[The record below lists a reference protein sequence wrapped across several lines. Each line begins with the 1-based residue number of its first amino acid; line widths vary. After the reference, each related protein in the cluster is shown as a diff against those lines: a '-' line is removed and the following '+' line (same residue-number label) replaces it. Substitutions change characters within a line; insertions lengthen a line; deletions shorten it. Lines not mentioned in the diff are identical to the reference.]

1 MSFNNGKCHVL
12 HLGRTNPKHVY
23 KMNNMDLA
31 VTEEERDL
39 GVLISSSLKVGRQC
53 EKAAMTATGVLAQI
67 LRGFSY
73 RNRDVLPG
81 LYRTYVRP
89 HLEYP
94 VTAWSPWQ
102 IGDCERLENVQK
114 RMVAAVSGLKGKTY
128 EEKLKEIGMETLAE
142 RRRRLDLLQTF
153 KILNK
158 KEDVEPETWF
168 RQLQADRGARTRM
181 RGGGVSLALTR
192 SRLELRRNFYSQ
204 RVVGPWNRLQGEV
217 RLSKTVNEFK
227 RKVRK

>member
-1 MSFNNGKCHVL
+1 
-12 HLGRTNPKHVY
+12 
-23 KMNNMDLA
+23 
-31 VTEEERDL
+31 
-39 GVLISSSLKVGRQC
+39 
-53 EKAAMTATGVLAQI
+53 
-67 LRGFSY
+67 
-73 RNRDVLPG
+73 
-81 LYRTYVRP
+81 
-89 HLEYP
+89 
-94 VTAWSPWQ
+94 
-102 IGDCERLENVQK
+102 
-114 RMVAAVSGLKGKTY
+114 
-128 EEKLKEIGMETLAE
+128 METLAE

-181 RGGGVSLALTR
+181 VGGGVSLALTR